1 MKSCISINLRKDQ
14 IVIKISED
22 AEQKNIV
29 AAFKRKL
36 PELKKLYKDEKTP
49 IKIVGKVLKNKEID
63 EIQELVKENINV
75 DIEFDM
81 PKTLGLSSITRTF

>member
-29 AAFKRKL
+29 AAFKRK
-36 PELKKLYKDEKTP
+36 
-49 IKIVGKVLKNKEID
+49 
-63 EIQELVKENINV
+63 
-75 DIEFDM
+75 
-81 PKTLGLSSITRTF
+81 ITRIKKTI